1 VGKIF
6 DALEKSKKKEDTSDT
21 KIDRSDSIVSE
32 QNDSNKAP
40 SEKVLSLKNKSTTFS
55 HQTLEEA
62 ENDKNEGQVMPV
74 DKTIISYNDNNID
87 KKLVALLQPL
97 SFEAEQFKMLRT
109 NLLFPVSGKS
119 PRSIMVTS
127 SIPDEGKSFVAAN
140 LAISIAQ
147 GIQEHVLLIDCDI
160 RLPSI
165 HTQFGFGDVPGLSEY
180 LSNGT
185 PVSSLILKTKVDKLS
200 IFPGGK
206 PPHNPSELLS
216 SQQMSN
222 LLKEARDRYSDR
234 FIVIDS
240 PPPTLTAE
248 TSAISR
254 QVDGVLVVVEYGK
267 TPRKMVS
274 DLVEIVGRK
283 KVLGIIL
290 NKFDIQ
296 FSSYHGIK
304 KYKKYSKYYGT

>member
-1 VGKIF
+1 MGKIF
-6 DALEKSKKKEDTSDT
+6 DALEKSKKKEGNSDT
-21 KIDRSDSIVSE
+21 KINGSGTVVNE
-32 QNDSNKAP
+32 QHESNKIP
-40 SEKVLSLKNKSTTFS
+40 LDKVVSLKNKTATFS
-55 HQTLEEA
+55 HETLEKV
-62 ENDKNEGQVMPV
+62 ENGKDKGQVMSI
-74 DKTIISYNDNNID
+74 DKTIVSYNDNNID
-87 KKLVALLQPL
+87 KNLIALLQPL

-109 NLLFPVSGKS
+109 NLLFPVSGKA

-127 SIPDEGKSFVAAN
+127 AVPDEGKSFVAAN

-147 GIQEHVLLIDCDI
+147 GIQEHVLLMDCDV

-165 HTQFGFGDVPGLSEY
+165 HTQFGFGNVPGLSEH

-185 PVSSLILKTKVDKLS
+185 PVSSLILKTKIEKLS
-200 IFPGGK
+200 IIPGGK
-206 PPHNPSELLS
+206 PPHNPAELLS

-222 LLKEARDRYSDR
+222 LLKETKDRYSDR

-254 QVDGVLVVVEYGK
+254 QVDGILVVIEYGS

-274 DLVEIVGRK
+274 DLVNIVGKK

-290 NKFDIQ
+290 NKFDMK
-296 FSSYHGIK
+296 SSHYNGMK
-304 KYKKYSKYYGT
+304 KYKKYGKYYRT

>member
-6 DALEKSKKKEDTSDT
+6 DALEKSKKNASDT
-21 KIDRSDSIVSE
+21 KSNGSSAVVNE
-32 QNDSNKAP
+32 QHESLETPLD
-40 SEKVLSLKNKSTTFS
+40 KVVSLKNKTTIFS
-55 HQTLEEA
+55 HETLEKV
-62 ENDKNEGQVMPV
+62 ENGKDKGHVMSV
-74 DKTIISYNDNNID
+74 DKTIVSYNDNNID
-87 KKLVALLQPL
+87 KNLVALLQPL

-109 NLLFPVSGKS
+109 NLLFPVSGKI

-127 SIPDEGKSFVAAN
+127 TVPDEGKSLVAAN

-160 RLPSI
+160 RRPSI
-165 HTQFGFGDVPGLSEY
+165 HTQFGFSNVPGLSEC

-185 PVSSLILKTKVDKLS
+185 PMSSLILKTKVDKLS
-200 IFPGGK
+200 IIPGGK
-206 PPHNPSELLS
+206 PPHNPAELLS

-222 LLKEARDRYSDR
+222 LLKETRDRYSDR

-254 QVDGVLVVVEYGK
+254 QVDGILVVVEYGS
-267 TPRKMVS
+267 TPRQMVL
-274 DLVEIVGRK
+274 DLIDIVGRK

-290 NKFDIQ
+290 NKFDMK
-296 FSSYHGIK
+296 SSHYYGMK
-304 KYKKYSKYYGT
+304 KYKKYGKYYRT